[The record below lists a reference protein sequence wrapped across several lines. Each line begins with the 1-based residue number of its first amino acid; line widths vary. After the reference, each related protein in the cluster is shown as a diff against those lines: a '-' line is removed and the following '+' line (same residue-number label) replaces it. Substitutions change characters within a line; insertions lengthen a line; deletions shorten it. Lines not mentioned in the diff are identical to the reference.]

1 MPGCLSGALKKAAF
15 MAISLLL
22 LPLLPAQGEEDFE
35 AGLQE
40 GRTHGTEMLSR
51 HSQILRPSEVEAEAL
66 PSYGTETRKE
76 LQSEGARWTGDPEG
90 DESGS

>member
-1 MPGCLSGALKKAAF
+1 

-22 LPLLPAQGEEDFE
+22 LPTPGAGGGEDFE

-40 GRTHGTEMLSR
+40 GRLHGTEMLSR
-51 HSQILRPSEVEAEAL
+51 HSQILRPSDVEAEAL
-66 PSYGTETRKE
+66 PGYGTETQKE

-90 DESGS
+90 MRAQAEGAIAYSH